1 MLSTFSMVSLYARC
15 PIPENAPVGQSTGW
29 LLVVQALLFNLCVAA
44 G

>member
-1 MLSTFSMVSLYARC
+1 MLSCYSMVSLYARC

-29 LLVVQALLFNLCVAA
+29 LLVVQVLLIALCVAA